1 MAEKSSA
8 LIPQLTVKCMQA
20 DAVSLDF
27 YEMKK
32 ESESSFICFFVP
44 LGALNMVAN
53 THILTW

>member
-20 DAVSLDF
+20 DAVSIDF

-32 ESESSFICFFVP
+32 ESESSFISLFIP
-44 LGALNMVAN
+44 LGASIIVAN
-53 THILTW
+53 THIHDK